1 MTNSNRIKLT
11 WISFFSYALTG
22 ALVIVTGM
30 VMGDI
35 ANYFQLPVSSM
46 SNTFTFLNAGILIS
60 IFLNAWL
67 MEIVPLKTQ
76 LRFGF
81 VLMVAAVAGLM
92 VSHSIA
98 LFSASMFVLGLV
110 SGITMSIGTF
120 LITHMYEGRQRGARL
135 LFTDS
140 FFSMAGMIF
149 PMLAAVLLARSIEWY
164 WVYACIGLVYLAIFV
179 LTFGCEFPVLGK
191 KAEQSEQP
199 VAKEKW
205 GIGVLFLSVAA
216 LCYILGQLGFIS
228 WVPEYAKGL
237 GMSLND
243 AGKLVSDFWMSYM
256 FGMWAFSFILR
267 FFDLQRILTV
277 LAGLA
282 TVLMY
287 LFINGAPEHMAW
299 FILTLGFFS
308 SAIYTSIITLGS
320 LQTKVASP
328 KLVNFVLTCG
338 TIGTMLTFV
347 VTGPIVAHSGPLAA
361 LQTANG
367 LYAVV
372 FVMCLILGFVTRH
385 RQHNPVAVSQ

>member
-30 VMGDI
+30 VMGNI
-35 ANYFQLPVSSM
+35 AEYFHVPVSSM

-81 VLMVAAVAGLM
+81 ILMILAVAGL
-92 VSHSIA
+92 VFGDNLTI
-98 LFSASMFVLGLV
+98 FSVAMFVLGLV

-120 LITHMYEGRQRGARL
+120 LITHMYEGRERGSRL

-149 PMLAAVLLARSIEWY
+149 PMVAAILLARSINWY
-164 WVYACIGLVYLAIFV
+164 WVYVCIGLVYVAIFI
-179 LTFGCEFPVLGK
+179 LTIGCDFPALGK
-191 KAEQSEQP
+191 HAPQPEKVAE
-199 VAKEKW
+199 KEKW
-205 GIGVLFLSVAA
+205 GVGVLFLSIAA

-228 WVPEYAKGL
+228 WVPEYAKSL
-237 GMSLND
+237 GMNLND
-243 AGKLVSDFWMSYM
+243 AGQLVSDFWMSYM

-277 LAGLA
+277 LAGAA

-287 LFINGAPEHMAW
+287 LFNKSEPAHLAW
-299 FILTLGFFS
+299 FILALGFFS
-308 SAIYTSIITLGS
+308 SAIYTSVITLGS
-320 LQTKVASP
+320 LQTKIASP

-347 VTGPIVAHSGPLAA
+347 VTGPIVAHSGPHAA
-361 LQTANG
+361 LQTSNA

-372 FVMCLILGFVTRH
+372 FIMCLILGLVTKH
-385 RQHNPVAVSQ
+385 RQHNAAAAH

>member
-30 VMGDI
+30 VMGNI
-35 ANYFQLPVSSM
+35 ADYFHLPVSSM

-81 VLMVAAVAGLM
+81 ILMVLAVAGLM
-92 VSHSIA
+92 LSHSLA

-149 PMLAAVLLARSIEWY
+149 PMVAAVLLARSIEWY
-164 WVYACIGLVYLAIFV
+164 WVYACIGLVYVAIFV
-179 LTFGCEFPVLGK
+179 LTLGCDFPVLGK
-191 KAEQSEQP
+191 KAQSENSQP
-199 VAKEKW
+199 VVKEKW

-228 WVPEYAKGL
+228 WVPEYAKSL
-237 GMSLND
+237 GMSLGD

-256 FGMWAFSFILR
+256 IGMWSFSFILR

-287 LFINGAPEHMAW
+287 LFIIREDRK
-299 FILTLGFFS
+299 S
-308 SAIYTSIITLGS
+308 
-320 LQTKVASP
+320 
-328 KLVNFVLTCG
+328 
-338 TIGTMLTFV
+338 V
-347 VTGPIVAHSGPLAA
+347 V
-361 LQTANG
+361 
-367 LYAVV
+367 
-372 FVMCLILGFVTRH
+372 
-385 RQHNPVAVSQ
+385 

>member
-149 PMLAAVLLARSIEWY
+149 PMVAAVLLARSIEWY
-164 WVYACIGLVYLAIFV
+164 WVYACIGLVYVAIFV
-179 LTFGCEFPVLGK
+179 LTFGCEFPVLGQ
-191 KAEQSEQP
+191 KADQSEQP

-385 RQHNPVAVSQ
+385 RQHNTAAATH

>member
-30 VMGDI
+30 VMGNI
-35 ANYFQLPVSSM
+35 ADYFNLPVSSM

-81 VLMVAAVAGLM
+81 ILMLLAVAGLM
-92 VSHSIA
+92 TSHSLA
-98 LFSASMFVLGLV
+98 LFSAAMFVLGLV

-149 PMLAAVLLARSIEWY
+149 PMVAAVLLARSIEWY
-164 WVYACIGLVYLAIFV
+164 WVYACIGLVYVAIFI
-179 LTFGCEFPVLGK
+179 LTFGCDFPVLGK
-191 KAEQSEQP
+191 KAQQEDQP

-205 GIGVLFLSVAA
+205 GIGVLFLSIAA

-256 FGMWAFSFILR
+256 LGMWAFSFILR

-287 LFINGAPEHMAW
+287 LFINGAPEHMVW

-320 LQTKVASP
+320 LQTKIASP
-328 KLVNFVLTCG
+328 KLVNFILTCG
-338 TIGTMLTFV
+338 TVGTMLTFI
-347 VTGPIVAHSGPLAA
+347 VTGPIVANEGVKAA
-361 LQTANG
+361 LMTANG

-372 FVMCLILGFVTRH
+372 FVMCLVLGFVTRH
-385 RQHNPVAVSQ
+385 RLHANH

>member
-30 VMGDI
+30 VMGNI
-35 ANYFQLPVSSM
+35 ADYFNLPVSSM

-81 VLMVAAVAGLM
+81 VLMVLAVAGLM
-92 VSHSIA
+92 TTHSLA
-98 LFSASMFVLGLV
+98 LFSAAMFVLGLV

-149 PMLAAVLLARSIEWY
+149 PMVAAVLLARSIEWY
-164 WVYACIGLVYLAIFV
+164 WVYACIGLVYVAIFI
-179 LTFGCEFPVLGK
+179 LTFGCDFPVLGK
-191 KAEQSEQP
+191 KAAPDARP
-199 VAKEKW
+199 VVKEKW
-205 GIGVLFLSVAA
+205 GIGVLFLSIAA

-287 LFINGAPEHMAW
+287 FFIHGEPQHLAW

-347 VTGPIVAHSGPLAA
+347 VTGPIVAHSGPQAA
-361 LQTANG
+361 LITANA

-372 FVMCLILGFVTRH
+372 FVMCAILGFVSRH
-385 RQHNPVAVSQ
+385 RQHGAASH

>member
-30 VMGDI
+30 VMGNI
-35 ANYFQLPVSSM
+35 AEYFNLPVSSM

-81 VLMVAAVAGLM
+81 VLMILAVAGLM
-92 VSHSIA
+92 LTYSLA
-98 LFSASMFVLGLV
+98 LFSAAMFVLGLV

-120 LITHMYEGRQRGARL
+120 LVTQMYEGRQRGSRL

-149 PMLAAVLLARSIEWY
+149 PMVAAYLLARSIEWY
-164 WVYACIGLVYLAIFV
+164 WVYACIGLVYVAIFI
-179 LTFGCEFPVLGK
+179 LTIGCEFPALGK
-191 KAEQSEQP
+191 HAAPSDKP
-199 VAKEKW
+199 VVKEKW
-205 GIGVLFLSVAA
+205 GIGVLFLSIAA
-216 LCYILGQLGFIS
+216 MCYILGQLGFIA
-228 WVPEYAKGL
+228 WVPEYVKGM
-237 GMSLND
+237 GMDVS
-243 AGKLVSDFWMSYM
+243 AQGKLVSDFWMSYM
-256 FGMWAFSFILR
+256 VGMWAFSFILR

-282 TVLMY
+282 AVLMY
-287 LFINGAPEHMAW
+287 LFITSATDHMAW
-299 FILTLGFFS
+299 FIMALGFFS
-308 SAIYTSIITLGS
+308 SAIYTTIITLGS
-320 LQTKVASP
+320 QQTKVASP

-338 TIGTMLTFV
+338 TIGTMLTFI
-347 VTGPIVAHSGPLAA
+347 VTGPIVAHSGPQAA
-361 LQTANG
+361 LFTANA

-372 FVMCLILGFVTRH
+372 FVMCFVLGFVTRH
-385 RQHNPVAVSQ
+385 RQHGATAAAH

>member
-30 VMGDI
+30 VMGNI
-35 ANYFQLPVSSM
+35 ADYFHLPVSSM

-81 VLMVAAVAGLM
+81 ILMVLAVAGLM
-92 VSHSIA
+92 LSHSLA

-149 PMLAAVLLARSIEWY
+149 PMVAAVLLARSIEWY
-164 WVYACIGLVYLAIFV
+164 WVYACIGLVYVAIFV
-179 LTFGCEFPVLGK
+179 LTFGCDFPVLGK
-191 KAEQSEQP
+191 KAQSENSQP
-199 VAKEKW
+199 VVKEKW

-228 WVPEYAKGL
+228 WVPEYAKSL
-237 GMSLND
+237 GMSLGD

-256 FGMWAFSFILR
+256 IGMWSFSFILR
-267 FFDLQRILTV
+267 FFDPAAYFNRSRRARDGADVPVYQWV
-277 LAGLA
+277 AGA
-282 TVLMY
+282 
-287 LFINGAPEHMAW
+287 
-299 FILTLGFFS
+299 
-308 SAIYTSIITLGS
+308 
-320 LQTKVASP
+320 
-328 KLVNFVLTCG
+328 
-338 TIGTMLTFV
+338 
-347 VTGPIVAHSGPLAA
+347 
-361 LQTANG
+361 
-367 LYAVV
+367 YAVV
-372 FVMCLILGFVTRH
+372 YSHPGLLLQRH
-385 RQHNPVAVSQ
+385 LHLDHYARFAADAGRFAEAGELYPHLRHHRHHAYFRGHRPDCGGQRSPGRAAHR